1 MPQPT
6 TSHDPAASRLDPVTD
21 STPHRVILD
30 WQPPDLGRDRRL
42 HRRRLAVGGIV
53 VAVIGIALG
62 GMAVATDT
70 LGAGQRWES
79 VVARV
84 DRFLA
89 GPVPDRPTVATVL
102 VTEPPASEPPASAPP
117 ASEPPASAPPA
128 SDAPAVTPEPG
139 SSALPEPTPAPT
151 PTPEP
156 VREPADFDLIDDP
169 EAFFASQL
177 TKDWCTPAALQMV
190 LALHGLVD
198 TSDGVQKKIAARV
211 GEWEAVSDSLN
222 GKWGPGAMALALD
235 AYGAPGYEVRAF
247 ETRQGAL
254 RDSARSIQAT
264 GAPVILLTWRGAHT
278 WVMTGFRADADP
290 SIFRDA
296 HIDGTY
302 ILDPWYPRISSIWG
316 PSDPAG
322 VFQDNAEMERN
333 FLPWKRPEGG
343 YPDRDGLYITVSPT
357 VPITTGVG

>member
-1 MPQPT
+1 M
-6 TSHDPAASRLDPVTD
+6 TD
-21 STPHRVILD
+21 SSPHRVILD

-89 GPVPDRPTVATVL
+89 GPVPDRPTVGTVL
-102 VTEPPASEPPASAPP
+102 VTEPPESDPPSPRASASEPPAG
-117 ASEPPASAPPA
+117 
-128 SDAPAVTPEPG
+128 TPEPG
-139 SSALPEPTPAPT
+139 TSAAPTPEPTPTPT
-151 PTPEP
+151 PTP
-156 VREPADFDLIDDP
+156 VREAMDLTITDDP
-169 EAFFASQL
+169 EAYFKSQVD
-177 TKDWCTPAALQMV
+177 KDWCSPAGVQMV

-198 TSDGVQKKIAARV
+198 MSSDAQRQIAGRIR
-211 GEWEAVSDSLN
+211 EWEAVSDSLN
-222 GKWGPGAMALALD
+222 GKWGPGAMALALK

-254 RDSARSIQAT
+254 RDSARAIQAT

-278 WVMTGFRADADP
+278 WVMTGFRSDADP
-290 SIFRDA
+290 TIFRDA

-302 ILDPWYPRISSIWG
+302 ILDPWYPRVSSIWG

-322 VFQDNAEMERN
+322 TFQDQAEMERN
-333 FLPWKRPEGG
+333 FLPWKRPEGR
-343 YPDRDGLYITVSPT
+343 YPDRDGLFITLAPT
-357 VPITTGVG
+357 IPMAEPAT